1 MHRTGFGHY
10 NSCRPQ
16 VPHLLLRVSKK
27 VLLRA
32 NVIAASTQTPEVF
45 HLLHLES
52 TSKSKFSSVQH
63 RHSHTS
69 VFGSIAFIYF
79 HSNPTSQ
86 FPLYRIHSLIS
97 AGDILRLMPT
107 NLFSSFDIC
116 AATTPNPLQK
126 HGSMLRPH
134 RDFHLRK
141 FCRQKRISLSKH
153 FLLLKNF
160 SSS

>member
-1 MHRTGFGHY
+1 MTLQLLHRLQQSFIY
-10 NSCRPQ
+10 YIPSR
-16 VPHLLLRVSKK
+16 
-27 VLLRA
+27 
-32 NVIAASTQTPEVF
+32 QTNRNFHQFQYTDTDTRQFRKHHF
-45 HLLHLES
+45 HLFAQQL
-52 TSKSKFSSVQH
+52 
-63 RHSHTS
+63 
-69 VFGSIAFIYF
+69 
-79 HSNPTSQ
+79 TSQ

-116 AATTPNPLQK
+116 TATTPNPLQK
-126 HGSMLRPH
+126 HGFMLRPH

-141 FCRQKRISLSKH
+141 FCRQKRISFSKH